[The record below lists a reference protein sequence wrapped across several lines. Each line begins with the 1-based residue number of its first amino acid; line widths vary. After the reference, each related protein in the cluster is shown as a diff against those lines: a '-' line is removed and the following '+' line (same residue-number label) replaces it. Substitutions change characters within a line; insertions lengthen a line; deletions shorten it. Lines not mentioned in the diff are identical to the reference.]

1 MSSLN
6 SKCRANFYEWL
17 KNISDEE
24 FRHFVFHNTSDEVS
38 FQSEDFK
45 LVNSGVCQMVLPTTP
60 WPCWSLLS
68 STDKVM
74 FQLSTGEPVD
84 CYMIEARVSGQTKDK
99 QLKRLF
105 NFSGSLGR
113 DPSRL
118 AFALIP
124 ASMISFFEGRYVRE
138 ALQESPVEGESILNK
153 IHVQWSANV
162 DFVDGN
168 AWIIDGTQ
176 PYVFNKIPVA
186 GFNVDG
192 SKAKKKGKGKK

>member
-6 SKCRANFYEWL
+6 SRCRANFDEWL
-17 KNISDEE
+17 NNISDVEL
-24 FRHFVFHNTSDEVS
+24 RYFVFHPTNDEVN
-38 FQSEDFK
+38 FGSEDFK
-45 LVNSGVCQMVLPTTP
+45 LVNSGVCQTVLPTTP
-60 WPCWSLLS
+60 PHCRSLQT
-68 STDKVM
+68 STNKIM
-74 FQLSTGEPVD
+74 FQLSTGEPVR
-84 CYMIEARVSGQTKDK
+84 CYMIEARISGQTKDK

-124 ASMISFFEGRYVRE
+124 ETMVSFFEGQYVRQ
-138 ALQESPVEGESILNK
+138 ALQESPVQGESILNK

-162 DFVDGN
+162 DFVDDD
-168 AWIIDGTQ
+168 AWLIDGAM

-192 SKAKKKGKGKK
+192 SRAKKKGKGKK